1 MCFEVYRRGQHVNGS
16 ETKPFV
22 TVCQG
27 TRLLFN
33 RPCAEFLGDSSH
45 ALCLFDSETRRVA
58 VQGCSN
64 DYQQGYRIYKPKS
77 RAQAYMSARAL
88 LGKLGIADRKRIP
101 VEIADGMLQ
110 FSIDWGVINMNP
122 EPIDREKSTIFVFK
136 TP

>member
-1 MCFEVYRRGQHVNGS
+1 MCYEVYRRGEYANGS

-33 RPCAEFLGDSSH
+33 KPCTEFLGDSPR
-45 ALCLFDSETRRVA
+45 ALCLFDSEARRAA
-58 VQGCSN
+58 VQGCADDN
-64 DYQQGYRIYKPKS
+64 QHGYRLYKPKS
-77 RAQAYMSARAL
+77 GAQAYVSARAF

-110 FSIDWGVINMNP
+110 FSID
-122 EPIDREKSTIFVFK
+122 
-136 TP
+136 